1 MGPPMAREDL
11 LPRAQPPQPTA
22 GPTPRDVDAA
32 TATTPHVRYDM
43 RPAVAPPLTEA
54 ARAPVTTQEQR
65 RPEEPSA
72 ADAEGDEPD
81 APRRWGKYI
90 LWLVAA
96 IIVIVI
102 VAIIRM
108 SAPGSTSGSLTPT
121 TVTHSTSPVA
131 KIPVSSNVKGAFVSA
146 SAKMSAANV
155 TVTQALASS
164 SGQSVA
170 QITQEVTPYA
180 TALNTFNYTLHFVTW
195 PAAMQVP
202 STDLTLRTGAL
213 ATFIASI
220 SSVNTTTLGAWISQ
234 FHALAAQTETAANLV
249 RGDIGLSNTTSY
261 P

>member
-1 MGPPMAREDL
+1 MNPSVAREDL
-11 LPRAQPPQPTA
+11 LPRSQPHAPIA
-22 GPTPRDVDAA
+22 GPRPSAVVDAP
-32 TATTPHVRYDM
+32 TATTPHVTADA
-43 RPAVAPPLTEA
+43 RPAATQFAEAP
-54 ARAPVTTQEQR
+54 APVARQDAR
-65 RPEEPSA
+65 DPEEPPVV
-72 ADAEGDEPD
+72 DEEGDDPD

-96 IIVIVI
+96 IIVVVI

-108 SAPGSTSGSLTPT
+108 SAPGSTSGNLTPT

-131 KIPVSSNVKGAFVSA
+131 KIPVSSNVKSAFVSA
-146 SAKMSAANV
+146 SAKMTAANV

-164 SGQSVA
+164 SGQTVA

-195 PAAMQVP
+195 PEAMQVP

-220 SSVNTTTLGAWISQ
+220 STVNTTTLGAWISQ
-234 FHALAAQTETAANLV
+234 FHALAAQAETAANLV
-249 RGDIGLSNTTSY
+249 RSDIGLRNTTSY